1 MYTAKESIKRT
12 MILFAV
18 ICCVASVISAVLFV
32 YSNFSTNILS
42 ANTLN
47 DFSSGWTY
55 NKDGESVS
63 AAINSSYYDNNHIV
77 FKNTLPENIK
87 DGDCIFF
94 ENMY

>member
-63 AAINSSYYDNNHIV
+63 AAINSSYYGQRGQARQAARQPVCPAGQKI
-77 FKNTLPENIK
+77 
-87 DGDCIFF
+87 
-94 ENMY
+94 